1 MATKFHRKTL
11 AICIPSAKEILRLG
25 CVGFL
30 IAMNTYLTAGAQYN
44 NNLPVPVKQRLIT
57 EYHANGK
64 IKVGGYQGHYS
75 DQHIS
80 TGAYIGTWK
89 YYDNKGKLTQSIYYH
104 NDIPSKAFIQKKTY
118 YINGRLK
125 SVETF
130 NNFELYE
137 SEILPMGKWKY
148 YDTKGKLV
156 KEIDHQM

>member
-1 MATKFHRKTL
+1 MATKFSRKTL
-11 AICIPSAKEILRLG
+11 AFCNPSEKGILWLG
-25 CVGFL
+25 CVIIL
-30 IAMNTYLTAGAQYN
+30 IVMNTYLTAGAQQN
-44 NNLPVPVKQRLIT
+44 NNLRVPVKQRLIT

-64 IKVGGYQGHYS
+64 IKVRGYQGYYS
-75 DQHIS
+75 DQDIS

-104 NDIPSKAFIQKKTY
+104 NDIPSKAFIQTKAY
-118 YINGRLK
+118 HLNGRLK

-130 NNFELYE
+130 NNYELYQ